1 MSSRFNR
8 RSSSP
13 TLCLL
18 AAAILL
24 AGSPVLTAAAAEPAA
39 RSHANYTFSIEQQ
52 SLVSA
57 LNAFTAVTGWQIGLP
72 AELGQG
78 VSSPGARGSL
88 TPEKALDRLLVGTNL
103 NYRKL
108 GNNNIVLEKRTAGS
122 AITLQQMTIS
132 ATRQEQAVD
141 SVPSTVTVHEREEL
155 DRQNVNTIREL
166 VRYEPGVSVGG
177 AGTRSGN
184 SGYNIRGIDGDR
196 ILTQVDGVEV
206 PDNFF
211 NGPYAKTRRNYVDPE
226 IVKRVEIIR
235 GPASAL
241 YGSSAIGGAVSYFTL
256 DPDDI
261 IKPGQDV
268 GARLKTGYSSADESW
283 LTSGTIAGRVQD
295 FDGLLHLSQRNGH
308 EMESHNGNNATG
320 LARTG
325 ANPEDVRTT
334 NVLAKLGWN
343 YGEDNRLGLTYEKYK
358 DDRDINQKSA
368 VGGIFLEGQ
377 GMNMYRDRRGNDTIT
392 RERFGLENKFSL
404 DSPIADHIKTSLNY
418 QIAKTDQS
426 TAEIYQVGRR
436 VLRTRDTLYEEKQ
449 WVFDAQLDK
458 AFAIGD
464 TGHVV
469 TYGTTI
475 KQQKVTGSREGA
487 ATCLAVGAG
496 CTAIGAPSPAPS
508 DSVKK
513 ASDFPD
519 PTINSYALFAQD
531 QISWNDWTFLP
542 SLRYDYIQLKPK
554 LTEAFLN
561 TTDPD
566 RKYPHDDSNKTWHR
580 FSPKLGVTY
589 ALTEQYTWFG
599 QYAEGFRTPSA
610 KALYG
615 RFENLGEGYVV
626 EPNSNLKPETSKSY
640 ETGIRG
646 NFDSGNFDVA
656 VFYNKYRDFIDEDN
670 AALSPTGTIFQPGNI
685 KRATIKGMEVKGR
698 LNLDAFGAPQGL
710 YSKGAI
716 AYAHGRNDE
725 TGQPLNSVNPLKG
738 VFGLGYDQDTY
749 GALVSW
755 TLVKK
760 QNRVDSATFFT
771 PTGIKANGPF
781 KTPGFGIVDL
791 TGFYKVTDDLTV
803 NGGLYNLTDKKYWDW
818 DDVRSYDGVG
828 EAGVTSPA
836 SLDRLTQPGRNFAIN
851 LIWDI

>member
-155 DRQNVNTIREL
+155 DRQNINTIREL

-283 LTSGTIAGRVQD
+283 LTSGTVAGRVQD

-377 GMNMYRDRRGNDTIT
+377 GTNMYRDRRGNDTIT

-418 QIAKTDQS
+418 QIAKTDQATS
-426 TAEIYQVGRR
+426 EIYQAGRR

-458 AFAIGD
+458 AFVIGD
-464 TGHVV
+464 TDHLL

-496 CTAIGAPSPAPS
+496 CTAIGAPSPTPA

-566 RKYPHDDSNKTWHR
+566 HKYPHDDSNKTWHR

-615 RFENLGEGYVV
+615 RFENLEENYVV

-646 NFDSGNFDVA
+646 NFDAGNFDVA

-670 AALSPTGTIFQPGNI
+670 AALGPTGTIFQPGNI

-710 YSKGAI
+710 YTKGAI

-803 NGGLYNLTDKKYWDW
+803 NGGLYNLTDKKYWNW

>member
-24 AGSPVLTAAAAEPAA
+24 AGSPVLTATAAEPAA

-141 SVPSTVTVHEREEL
+141 SVPSIVTVHEREEL

-283 LTSGTIAGRVQD
+283 LTSGTVAGRVQD

-377 GMNMYRDRRGNDTIT
+377 GTNMYRDRRGNDTIT

-418 QIAKTDQS
+418 QIAKTDQATS
-426 TAEIYQVGRR
+426 EIYQAGRR

-458 AFAIGD
+458 AFVIGVTD
-464 TGHVV
+464 HLL

-496 CTAIGAPSPAPS
+496 CTAIGAPSPTPA

-615 RFENLGEGYVV
+615 RFENLEENYVV

-803 NGGLYNLTDKKYWDW
+803 NGGLYNLTDKKYWNW

>member
-24 AGSPVLTAAAAEPAA
+24 AGSPVLTATAAEPAA

-78 VSSPGARGSL
+78 ASSPGARGSL

-283 LTSGTIAGRVQD
+283 LTSGTVAGRVQD

-377 GMNMYRDRRGNDTIT
+377 GTNMYRDRRGNDTIT

-418 QIAKTDQS
+418 QIAKTDQATS
-426 TAEIYQVGRR
+426 EIYQAGRR

-458 AFAIGD
+458 AFVIGD
-464 TGHVV
+464 TDHLL

-496 CTAIGAPSPAPS
+496 CTAIGAPSPTPA

-738 VFGLGYDQDTY
+738 VFGPGYDQDTY

-791 TGFYKVTDDLTV
+791 TGFYKVTDELTV
-803 NGGLYNLTDKKYWDW
+803 NGGLYNLTDKKYWNW